1 MCELI
6 VPDHLFTVQIDS
18 KNVDFGKNAAK
29 IRKKECAIM
38 VGWAKGSHWLCA
50 IQKRNKTR
58 RKNMDL
64 QLQASAQDL
73 PRGETMIREMSLSL
87 AGYDICYR
95 LFERGSHF
103 VIEVSLGAD
112 RTRSDVGNSFSRAA
126 YLYELLVQGEVT
138 PCTVQDVLEDFAL
151 T

>member
-1 MCELI
+1 
-6 VPDHLFTVQIDS
+6 
-18 KNVDFGKNAAK
+18 
-29 IRKKECAIM
+29 
-38 VGWAKGSHWLCA
+38 
-50 IQKRNKTR
+50 
-58 RKNMDL
+58 MDL